1 MTGTQPSSLQ
11 RFLGM
16 LLVTLGGLL
25 FALSG
30 ACTGLGV
37 IAGIMT
43 PGGGLEIVG
52 LALAIGVLP
61 ILAGFGLFRWGVRL
75 MRPGPAP

>member
-1 MTGTQPSSLQ
+1 MTVTQPSSLQ

-43 PGGGLEIVG
+43 PDGLQIAG
-52 LALAIGVLP
+52 LALAIGILP

-75 MRPGPAP
+75 MGRAAGRS